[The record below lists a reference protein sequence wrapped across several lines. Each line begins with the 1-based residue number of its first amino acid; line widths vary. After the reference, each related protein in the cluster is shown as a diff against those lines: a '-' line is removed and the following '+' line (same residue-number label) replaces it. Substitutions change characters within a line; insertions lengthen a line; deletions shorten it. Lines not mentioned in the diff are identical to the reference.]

1 MNTHRTMLF
10 AGLSTLMLGLTA
22 PLPLL
27 ADGDNKPIVR
37 TGILAKDNS
46 GSQPIKPGSL
56 SDQQLEKAKALGQ
69 TCCEEIF
76 ATALIE
82 DLAAIAPDHDGVPV
96 E

>member
-37 TGILAKDNS
+37 TDILAKDDS

-56 SDQQLEKAKALGQ
+56 SDRQIEKTEALGQ

-82 DLAAIAPDHDGVPV
+82 DLAAIAPDHGDVAG